1 MQNIRLVVEYNG
13 SYFHG
18 WQAQPNLKTVYSE
31 MRRAIKI
38 ITKQDISNIIASGR
52 TDAGV
57 HARGQVVNFRIEDLG
72 MDLRTFSYAISSI
85 LRHELS
91 IVHIDIA
98 NDDFHSTRDSIKK
111 QYSYLILNR
120 GNPPCIDFGKVW
132 HIAKELNFEKMQDEA
147 KYLIGTKDFSS
158 FRASGCTAKT
168 PIKEIF
174 DVSLIKSSDLIK
186 FSVIGSGFLK
196 QMVRNIVGTLVAI
209 GKGEKDSIEEI
220 LAKKNRIFAGK
231 TAPSYGL
238 YLDWVEYPN
247 FNSKNFTYPKE

>member
-18 WQAQPNLKTVYSE
+18 WQAQPNLKTVYSDL
-31 MRRAIKI
+31 RRAISI
-38 ITKQDISNIIASGR
+38 VTKKDISNIIASGR

-57 HARGQVVNFRIEDLG
+57 HARGQVVNFHIDDLG
-72 MDLRTFSYAISSI
+72 MELKTFSYAISSI

-98 NDDFHSTRDSIKK
+98 DEKFHSTRDSIKK
-111 QYSYLILNR
+111 QYSYFILNR

-132 HIAKELNFEKMQDEA
+132 HIAKELDVEKMKSEL
-147 KYLIGTKDFSS
+147 KYLIGIKDFSS
-158 FRASGCTAKT
+158 FRASGCTAKS

-174 DVSLIKSSDLIK
+174 DISLEKTSDIIKISI
-186 FSVIGSGFLK
+186 IGSGFLK

-209 GKGEKDSIEEI
+209 GKGEKNSIEEI
-220 LAKKNRIFAGK
+220 LLKKDRRFAGK
-231 TAPSYGL
+231 TAPPYGL
-238 YLDWVEYPN
+238 YLDWVKYPD
-247 FNSKNFTYPKE
+247 FNSKDYIYFI